1 MGNETVFPRAVL
13 FDRDDTLV
21 VDVPYNGDPDLV
33 RPVAGAGQVLQ
44 TLRASGVRCG
54 VISNQSGIARGLISA
69 EQVAAVNARVSELLG
84 PFDTFQFCP
93 HGPEDR
99 CRCRKPAPGMV
110 HRACEEL
117 GLEPWEV
124 AVVGD
129 IGADVAAAK
138 AAGARGVLVP
148 TAVTRPE
155 EVRDADLVAS
165 SLAEA
170 MRLLGGIPAPA
181 DQGAGG
187 RA

>member
-1 MGNETVFPRAVL
+1 
-13 FDRDDTLV
+13 
-21 VDVPYNGDPDLV
+21 
-33 RPVAGAGQVLQ
+33 
-44 TLRASGVRCG
+44 
-54 VISNQSGIARGLISA
+54 QSGIARGLISA

-129 IGADVAAAK
+129 IGADV
-138 AAGARGVLVP
+138 
-148 TAVTRPE
+148 
-155 EVRDADLVAS
+155 
-165 SLAEA
+165 
-170 MRLLGGIPAPA
+170 
-181 DQGAGG
+181 
-187 RA
+187 